1 MGIAGDSRARIKLQS
16 MSGVA
21 RPRGPT
27 QEELNRRTYP
37 RRRTTFPAT
46 YIGEANT
53 QKPAFGL
60 DISGGGLCLLTQ
72 EQLPPSLMK
81 HLSLLAVVGEKKVR
95 FECSGAWGVPI
106 MVRGQKH
113 FRYGMKMKQIADHDW
128 NHVMDHSLDGE
139 GGPGLTMGSILTAHQ
154 RDTILPIDKQHHLAE
169 ALSVKQR
176 LAIGKDGRLP
186 LVEYTFTGYAMQR
199 GVPYY
204 KLAVRSKVATSDHHV
219 KEFKTNVLVAIE
231 GDGVKVLD

>member
-1 MGIAGDSRARIKLQS
+1 
-16 MSGVA
+16 MSGA
-21 RPRGPT
+21 IHPRGPT
-27 QEELNRRTYP
+27 QAELNRRTYP

-46 YIGEANT
+46 YTGEANT

-72 EQLPPSLMK
+72 EPLPPSLMK
-81 HLSLLAVVGEKKVR
+81 HLTLLAVVGDKKVR
-95 FECSGAWGVPI
+95 FDCTGCWGVPV

-113 FRYGMKMKQIADHDW
+113 FRYGMRMKTIADHDW

-154 RDTILPIDKQHHLAE
+154 RDSILPLDKQQRISE
-169 ALSVKQR
+169 ALAHKER
-176 LAIGKDGRLP
+176 LVHTGDGRLP

-204 KLAVRSKVATSDHHV
+204 KLSVRSKVAASDHSV
-219 KEFKTNVLVAIE
+219 REFKTGLLVAIE
-231 GDGVKVLD
+231 GEAIKVLD